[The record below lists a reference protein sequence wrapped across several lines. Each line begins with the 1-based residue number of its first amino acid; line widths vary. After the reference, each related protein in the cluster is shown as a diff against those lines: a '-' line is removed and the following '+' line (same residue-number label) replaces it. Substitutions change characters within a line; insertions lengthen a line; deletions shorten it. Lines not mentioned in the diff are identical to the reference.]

1 MVVYFVGK
9 GVGLGMEQR
18 IIDEVKFVDGY
29 EGLYLIDNLGNVIS
43 VPKIEGRY
51 IRNKY
56 NILATKVNK
65 YGYVEV
71 TLVKDS
77 KMKTHLLHRL
87 IAKAFV
93 PNPNNY
99 DVVYHKNG
107 IKNDNRIENLEW
119 CTVSQNTKHAYNNNL
134 NDSQIKALGAL
145 AKVNEQNM
153 YVKVVLSKDGEEIS
167 FKSTREAAEFLN
179 TKKDEITR
187 AIRKGQRHKGYY
199 VYGEKPTIANGEA

>member
-1 MVVYFVGK
+1 MVVYFIGK

-99 DVVYHKNG
+99 DVVNHKNG
-107 IKNDNRIENLEW
+107 I
-119 CTVSQNTKHAYNNNL
+119 NNL
-134 NDSQIKALGAL
+134 CGRKKADRR
-145 AKVNEQNM
+145 KRR
-153 YVKVVLSKDGEEIS
+153 YVVVHC
-167 FKSTREAAEFLN
+167 FF
-179 TKKDEITR
+179 
-187 AIRKGQRHKGYY
+187 
-199 VYGEKPTIANGEA
+199 YGFCGSLL